1 VADEVARRV
10 VELDRTT
17 YAGFNP
23 VHLAEC
29 LAADTAV
36 YQSVQDVVS
45 VGVSPELSANADR
58 APAALCHRLGLRGV
72 SGGLSLA
79 GGLPLRQTMG

>member
-1 VADEVARRV
+1 VNRVADEVARRV

-29 LAADTAV
+29 LAADTT
-36 YQSVQDVVS
+36 
-45 VGVSPELSANADR
+45 
-58 APAALCHRLGLRGV
+58 V
-72 SGGLSLA
+72 SGQ
-79 GGLPLRQTMG
+79 RKM